1 MFADY
6 GRGMIQLVTM
16 LKRKPGTTHE
26 EFLDYWRNTHGPLV
40 AGLPC
45 ARYVRRYEQHASI
58 WPPPGSKMP
67 EPMYDGVTI
76 QWFESA
82 DDFYAHVM
90 EPDQAEMMEDTKRFL
105 DVTALHW
112 TICEA
117 PVVVIGDGA
126 ATLPG

>member
-1 MFADY
+1 
-6 GRGMIQLVTM
+6 MIQLVTM

-26 EFLDYWRNTHGPLV
+26 EFLTYWRDHHGPLITR
-40 AGLPC
+40 LSS
-45 ARYVRRYEQHASI
+45 ARYVRRYEQHPSI
-58 WPPPGSKMP
+58 WPPAGSGMD

-76 QWFESA
+76 QWFDSA

-90 EPDQAEMMEDTKRFL
+90 EPDQAEMMEDIARFL
-105 DVTALHW
+105 DTKALHW

-126 ATLPG
+126 DSA